1 MNAMTYLLQ
10 TRTEFNRRSG
20 NSQNTSDFLI
30 RLYHVIMLFVYS
42 DMRNDQMK
50 YR

>member
-1 MNAMTYLLQ
+1 MNAMTYPLQ

-20 NSQNTSDFLI
+20 NSQNTSDSLI